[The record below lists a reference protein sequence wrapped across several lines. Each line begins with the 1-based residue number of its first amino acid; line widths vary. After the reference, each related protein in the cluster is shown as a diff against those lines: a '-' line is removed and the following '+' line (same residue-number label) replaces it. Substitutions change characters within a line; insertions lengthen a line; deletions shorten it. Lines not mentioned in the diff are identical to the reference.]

1 MNWESWSAFWDMG
14 GNAFYVWGSYGVTA
28 LLVIVEL
35 VQLRARSARLEVL
48 LVVLHHGADHV
59 RVGREL
65 RGSERP

>member
-35 VQLRARSARLEVL
+35 VQLRAKRLSSTRKLSRLQRAAAGRKLSEVQ
-48 LVVLHHGADHV
+48 
-59 RVGREL
+59 
-65 RGSERP
+65 S

>member
-35 VQLRARSARLEVL
+35 VQLRARRLSSTRKLFRLQRAAAGRKLSEVQ
-48 LVVLHHGADHV
+48 
-59 RVGREL
+59 
-65 RGSERP
+65 P